1 MKINYDELIGNA
13 SIALKNSYSPYS
25 KSKVGAAVLTKS
37 GNVYLG
43 CNVENSS
50 FSVTSCAERNAIS
63 SAVLLEGPQME
74 ISAIAI
80 SSVDRNNKKAS
91 ITPCGS
97 CRQAIIEFG
106 KDAEVVFSDDEG
118 KLIILPI
125 SELIPHAYTAK
136 TFLGK

>member
-1 MKINYDELIGNA
+1 MKINYEELIDKA

-37 GNVYLG
+37 GKVYLG

-50 FSVTSCAERNAIS
+50 FSITSCAERNAIS
-63 SAVLLEGPQME
+63 SAVLAEGPQME
-74 ISAIAI
+74 IRAIAI
-80 SSVDRNNKKAS
+80 SCVDHENKKAS

-106 KDAEVVFSDDEG
+106 RSADVIYSDDEG
-118 KLIILPI
+118 NLKILPI
-125 SELIPHAYTAK
+125 RELIPYAYSAK
-136 TFLGK
+136 TFQDR

>member
-1 MKINYDELIGNA
+1 MKINYDELIDKA

-37 GNVYLG
+37 GKIYLG

-50 FSVTSCAERNAIS
+50 FSITSCAERNAIS
-63 SAVLLEGPQME
+63 SAVLAEGPQME
-74 ISAIAI
+74 ICAIAI
-80 SSVDRNNKKAS
+80 SCINLNNKKAS

-106 KDAEVVFSDDEG
+106 KDAEVVYSDDEG
-118 KLIILPI
+118 KVNILPI
-125 SELIPHAYTAK
+125 SQLIPHAYSAK
-136 TFLGK
+136 TFQGK